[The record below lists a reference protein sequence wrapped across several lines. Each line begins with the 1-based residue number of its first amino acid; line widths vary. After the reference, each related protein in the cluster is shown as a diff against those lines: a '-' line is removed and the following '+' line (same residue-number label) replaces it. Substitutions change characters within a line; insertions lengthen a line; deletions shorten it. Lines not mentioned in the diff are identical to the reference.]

1 MKVYQAVDGESLILV
16 KRVRNWLHGIEMG
29 IAYVK
34 QMMKK
39 EEDYLN
45 ESWSEKVDLYT
56 QLVSVLDHQFEKQ
69 MQLLHVYQEKELMAE
84 DKKYEL
90 TAAVEKQ
97 EKKIDLAIKDTQD
110 YNDEVRVRLL

>member
-56 QLVSVLDHQFEKQ
+56 
-69 MQLLHVYQEKELMAE
+69 
-84 DKKYEL
+84 
-90 TAAVEKQ
+90 
-97 EKKIDLAIKDTQD
+97 
-110 YNDEVRVRLL
+110 